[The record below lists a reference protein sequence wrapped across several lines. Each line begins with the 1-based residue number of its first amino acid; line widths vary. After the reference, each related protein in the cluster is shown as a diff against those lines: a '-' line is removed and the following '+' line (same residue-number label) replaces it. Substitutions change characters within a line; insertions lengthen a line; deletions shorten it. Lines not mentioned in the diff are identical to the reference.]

1 LRRLMVEGGQEVV
14 GADDEV
20 VLAPSD
26 DVIAVYR

>member
-1 LRRLMVEGGQEVV
+1 VEGGQEVV

-26 DVIAVYR
+26 DVIGAMAEPG